1 MKHME
6 LENIDL
12 WILYH
17 KNYVYHKKYIY
28 ILLYIINGIL

>member
-1 MKHME
+1 ME